1 MESSMQGMKPAATP
15 SPNIFY
21 RLFRLITIIHPA
33 EVTKALLMFINS
45 FLIMFGYY
53 QIKPIRS
60 GLLLAAHPPEIQS
73 YLAIPQAFLLIFVVK
88 AFAKIASRYP
98 RHILIT
104 FVTLFCISNLILF
117 NIMNWAGVPVSWMGI
132 IFFIWIGMYNL
143 LIPAQFWGFAN
154 DIYSE
159 EEGKRLFPM
168 IAFGASLGAVIG
180 PLVAQMLL
188 PPKKLLVAEG
198 IHGAKRL
205 IPYFGSY
212 GMMLVTS
219 GVLVL
224 CILMTWIIH
233 RRDVR
238 EDAGAAMAVGAPKI
252 KEQPLDK
259 SGGFR
264 LIFKSRYLLLIAI
277 VIGLYNF
284 INALGEFMFS
294 SLQQKVALRVLG
306 TAATGGVDLQN
317 YISAAFA
324 GYQSLGNIIGL
335 VIQLFLVSRIFRWV
349 GIGGALLFL
358 PMISLGGYGFATF
371 GASLL
376 LMKWI
381 KSVENGTD
389 YSLMKTARSALFL
402 ITKREEK
409 YKAQAAIETFF
420 VRGGDTLTAVI
431 VWLGTSVL
439 ALSIEGFAVV
449 NVASILVWITLTVL
463 IIREYKKKKGEAA
476 ANPIS

>member
-1 MESSMQGMKPAATP
+1 MENVHTMETGTKA
-15 SPNIFY
+15 PNILY
-21 RLFRLITIIHPA
+21 RFLHLFTAIYPGET
-33 EVTKALLMFINS
+33 TKAFLLTLNS

-53 QIKPIRS
+53 QIKAIRN
-60 GLLLAAHPPEIQS
+60 GLLLARHPSEIQS
-73 YLAIPQAFLLIFVVK
+73 YLAIPQAFILIFVVK

-104 FVTLFCISNLILF
+104 YVTLFCISNLIIF
-117 NIMNWAGVPVSWMGI
+117 NIMNWAGVSVAIMGI
-132 IFFIWIGMYNL
+132 VFFIWIGMYNL

-168 IAFGASLGAVIG
+168 IAFGASLGAVLG
-180 PLVAQMLL
+180 PPVAQ
-188 PPKKLLVAEG
+188 KLVP
-198 IHGAKRL
+198 H
-205 IPYFGSY
+205 FGSY
-212 GMMLVTS
+212 GMMFVTS
-219 GVLVL
+219 GILVL

-233 RRDVR
+233 KRDLREERRFLNSPGV
-238 EDAGAAMAVGAPKI
+238 AGQPKPKV

-264 LIFKSRYLLLIAI
+264 LIFKSRYLLLIAL

-284 INALGEFMFS
+284 INALGEQMFAKI
-294 SLQQKVALRVLG
+294 QQQVALRTLG
-306 TAATGGVDLQN
+306 TAATGSADLQN
-317 YISAAFA
+317 YISQAFA
-324 GYQSLGNIIGL
+324 GYQGLANILGL
-335 VIQLFLVSRIFRWV
+335 LIQLFLVSRIFRYV
-349 GIGGALLFL
+349 GVGGALLFL
-358 PMISLGGYGFATF
+358 PVIALGGYGYAAF

-376 LMKWI
+376 LMKWV

-420 VRGGDTLTAVI
+420 VRGGDTLCAVV
-431 VWLGTSVL
+431 VWVGTTFL
-439 ALSIEGFAVV
+439 ALSIERFAVI
-449 NVASILVWITLTVL
+449 NVVSILIWIFLTIL
-463 IIREYKKKKGEAA
+463 IIREYKKKRAQAA
-476 ANPIS
+476 ANLSE

>member
-1 MESSMQGMKPAATP
+1 MEASVQGMKPAATP
-15 SPNIFY
+15 SLNIFFRFL
-21 RLFRLITIIHPA
+21 RLFTVIYQG
-33 EVTKALLMFINS
+33 EVGKALLLTLNS

-53 QIKPIRS
+53 QIKAIRN
-60 GLLLAAHPPEIQS
+60 GLLLAAHPPELQS

-104 FVTLFCISNLILF
+104 YVTLFCISNLVLF
-117 NIMNWAGVPVSWMGI
+117 NVMNWAGVPVSWMGI

-159 EEGKRLFPM
+159 AEGKRLFPM
-168 IAFGASLGAVIG
+168 IAFGASLGGVVG
-180 PLVAQMLL
+180 PLVAQWLL
-188 PPKKLLVAEG
+188 PPRSLM
-198 IHGAKRL
+198 AKGLPLPKRF

-212 GMMLVTS
+212 GMMLVTA
-219 GVLVL
+219 GILFL

-233 RRDVR
+233 RRDIR
-238 EDAGAAMAVGAPKI
+238 EDNAAAAAVGAPKV

-264 LIFKSRYLLLIAI
+264 LIFQSRYLLLIAL

-294 SLQQKVALRVLG
+294 FLQQKVALRVLG
-306 TAATGGVDLQN
+306 TTISGGADLQN

-324 GYQSLGNIIGL
+324 GYQSWASIIGL
-335 VIQLFLVSRIFRWV
+335 GIQLFLVSRIFRWV
-349 GIGGALLFL
+349 GISGALLFL
-358 PMISLGGYGFATF
+358 PVISLGGYGFAAF
-371 GASLL
+371 GASLV

-381 KSVENGTD
+381 KSTENGTD

-420 VRGGDTLTAVI
+420 VRGGDTLNAVI
-431 VWLGTSVL
+431 VWFGTTVL
-439 ALSIEGFAVV
+439 ALSIEGVAVI
-449 NVASILVWITLTVL
+449 NVVSILIWITLTVL
-463 IIREYKKKKGEAA
+463 IIREYKKQKAAGA

>member
-1 MESSMQGMKPAATP
+1 
-15 SPNIFY
+15 
-21 RLFRLITIIHPA
+21 
-33 EVTKALLMFINS
+33 
-45 FLIMFGYY
+45 MFGYY
-53 QIKPIRS
+53 QIKAIRN
-60 GLLLAAHPPEIQS
+60 GLLLAAHPPEMQS
-73 YLAIPQAFLLIFVVK
+73 YLAIPQAFLLIFVVW
-88 AFAKIASRYP
+88 AFSKIASRYP

-104 FVTLFCISNLILF
+104 YITLFCISNLILF

-168 IAFGASLGAVIG
+168 IAFGASFGAVIG
-180 PLVAQMLL
+180 PLVAQWLL
-188 PPKKLLVAEG
+188 PPKNLKELITKGLPVPN
-198 IHGAKRL
+198 HP

-219 GVLVL
+219 GVLAL

-238 EDAGAAMAVGAPKI
+238 EDAAAAAAMGAPKI

-264 LIFKSRYLLLIAI
+264 LIFKSRYLLLIAL

-294 SLQQKVALRVLG
+294 SLQQRVALRVLG
-306 TAATGGVDLQN
+306 TTISGGADLQN
-317 YISAAFA
+317 YISSAFA
-324 GYQSLGNIIGL
+324 GYQSLANIIGL
-335 VIQLFLVSRIFRWV
+335 IIQLFLVSRIFRWV
-349 GIGGALLFL
+349 GIAGALLFL

-439 ALSIEGFAVV
+439 ALSIEGFAVI

-463 IIREYKKKKGEAA
+463 IIREYKKKKGAAA
-476 ANPIS
+476 ANPTS

>member
-1 MESSMQGMKPAATP
+1 MENVQTMETGTKA
-15 SPNIFY
+15 PNILY
-21 RLFRLITIIHPA
+21 RFLHLFTAIYPGET
-33 EVTKALLMFINS
+33 TKAFLLTLNS

-53 QIKPIRS
+53 QIKAIRN
-60 GLLLAAHPPEIQS
+60 GLLLARHPSEIQS
-73 YLAIPQAFLLIFVVK
+73 YLAIPQAFILIFVVK

-104 FVTLFCISNLILF
+104 YVTLFCISNLIIF
-117 NIMNWAGVPVSWMGI
+117 NIMNWAGVSVAIMGI
-132 IFFIWIGMYNL
+132 VFFIWIGMYNL

-168 IAFGASLGAVIG
+168 IAFGASLGAVLG
-180 PLVAQMLL
+180 PPVAQ
-188 PPKKLLVAEG
+188 KLVP
-198 IHGAKRL
+198 H
-205 IPYFGSY
+205 FGSY

-219 GVLVL
+219 GILVL

-233 RRDVR
+233 KRDLR
-238 EDAGAAMAVGAPKI
+238 EERQFLNSPGVAGQPKPKV

-264 LIFKSRYLLLIAI
+264 LIFKSRYLLLIAL

-284 INALGEFMFS
+284 INALGEQMFAKI
-294 SLQQKVALRVLG
+294 QQQVALRTLE
-306 TAATGGVDLQN
+306 TAATGSADLQN
-317 YISAAFA
+317 YISQAFA
-324 GYQSLGNIIGL
+324 GYQGLANILGL
-335 VIQLFLVSRIFRWV
+335 LIQLFLVSRIFRYV
-349 GIGGALLFL
+349 GVGGALLFL
-358 PMISLGGYGFATF
+358 PVIALGGYGYAAF

-376 LMKWI
+376 LMKWV

-402 ITKREEK
+402 ITNREEK

-420 VRGGDTLTAVI
+420 VRGGDTLCAVV
-431 VWLGTSVL
+431 VWVGTTFL
-439 ALSIEGFAVV
+439 ALSIERFAVI
-449 NVASILVWITLTVL
+449 NVVSILIWIFLTIL
-463 IIREYKKKKGEAA
+463 IIREYKKKKAQSAA
-476 ANPIS
+476 DPSA

>member
-1 MESSMQGMKPAATP
+1 MEASVQGMKPAATP
-15 SPNIFY
+15 SPNIFH
-21 RLFRLITIIHPA
+21 RLFRLFTVVHPG
-33 EVTKALLMFINS
+33 EVTKALLLFINS

-53 QIKPIRS
+53 QIKAVRE
-60 GLLLAAHPPEIQS
+60 GLLLAAHPAKIKS
-73 YLAIPQAFLLIFVVK
+73 YMAIPQAFLLIFVVK

-98 RHILIT
+98 RHLLIT
-104 FVTLFCISNLILF
+104 YVTLFCISNLILF
-117 NIMNWAGVPVSWMGI
+117 NIMNWAGVSVAIMGI
-132 IFFIWIGMYNL
+132 VFFIWIGMYNL

-154 DIYSE
+154 DIYTE
-159 EEGKRLFPM
+159 EEGKRLFPL
-168 IAFGASLGAVIG
+168 IAFGASLGGVVG
-180 PLVAQMLL
+180 PIVAG
-188 PPKKLLVAEG
+188 KIV
-198 IHGAKRL
+198 
-205 IPYFGSY
+205 PYFGSY

-224 CILMTWIIH
+224 CILMTWVIH

-238 EDAGAAMAVGAPKI
+238 EDNAAAAAVGAPKV

-284 INALGEFMFS
+284 INALGEFMYS

-306 TAATGGVDLQN
+306 TAATGGADLQN

-324 GYQSLGNIIGL
+324 GYQSLGSIIGL
-335 VIQLFLVSRIFRWV
+335 AIQLFLVSRIFRWV

-381 KSVENGTD
+381 KSAENGTD

-420 VRGGDTLTAVI
+420 VRGGDTLNAVI

-439 ALSIEGFAVV
+439 ALSIEGFAAI
-449 NVASILVWITLTVL
+449 NVASILVWITLTAL
-463 IIREYKKKKGEAA
+463 IIREYKKIQRQRGVGPTE
-476 ANPIS
+476 

>member
-1 MESSMQGMKPAATP
+1 MENVQTMETGTKA
-15 SPNIFY
+15 PNILY
-21 RLFRLITIIHPA
+21 RFLHLFTAIYPGET
-33 EVTKALLMFINS
+33 TKAFLLTLNS

-53 QIKPIRS
+53 QIKAIRN
-60 GLLLAAHPPEIQS
+60 GLLLARHPSEIQS
-73 YLAIPQAFLLIFVVK
+73 YLAIPQAFILIFVVK

-104 FVTLFCISNLILF
+104 YVTLFCISNLIIF
-117 NIMNWAGVPVSWMGI
+117 NIMNWAGVSVAIMGI
-132 IFFIWIGMYNL
+132 VFFIWIGMYNL

-168 IAFGASLGAVIG
+168 IAFGASLGAVLG
-180 PLVAQMLL
+180 PPVAQ
-188 PPKKLLVAEG
+188 KLVP
-198 IHGAKRL
+198 H
-205 IPYFGSY
+205 FGSY

-219 GVLVL
+219 GILVL

-233 RRDVR
+233 KRDLR
-238 EDAGAAMAVGAPKI
+238 EERQFLNSPGVAGQPKPKV

-264 LIFKSRYLLLIAI
+264 LIFKSRYLLLIAL

-284 INALGEFMFS
+284 INALGEQMFAKI
-294 SLQQKVALRVLG
+294 QQQVALRTLE
-306 TAATGGVDLQN
+306 TAATGSADLQN
-317 YISAAFA
+317 YISQAFA
-324 GYQSLGNIIGL
+324 GYQGLANILGL
-335 VIQLFLVSRIFRWV
+335 LIQLFLVSRIFRYV
-349 GIGGALLFL
+349 GVGGALLFL
-358 PMISLGGYGFATF
+358 PVIALGGYGYAAF

-376 LMKWI
+376 LMKWV

-389 YSLMKTARSALFL
+389 YSLMKTAKSALFL

-420 VRGGDTLTAVI
+420 VRGGDTLCAVV
-431 VWLGTSVL
+431 VWVGTTFL
-439 ALSIEGFAVV
+439 ALSIERFAVI
-449 NVASILVWITLTVL
+449 NVVSILIWIFLTIL
-463 IIREYKKKKGEAA
+463 IIREYKKKKAQSAA
-476 ANPIS
+476 DPSA